1 MARQLCH
8 VYIYSSLLLYAST
21 FDVGLFVWVDNSFAS
36 ITYPG
41 LNVEVDR
48 ILEIA
53 CVITDGNL
61 TKSIE
66 VFKYCYFSQGTSIF
80 RTGA

>member
-1 MARQLCH
+1 MD
-8 VYIYSSLLLYAST
+8 SLLSIRSFSYA
-21 FDVGLFVWVDNSFAS
+21 VDMYFS
-36 ITYPG
+36 G

-61 TKSIE
+61 TKSVE
-66 VFKYCYFSQGTSIF
+66 VIF
-80 RTGA
+80 ISDRKLFLVPLYLLLSHSVVVHV

>member
-1 MARQLCH
+1 MGTGLRNAVVKSNMAHKYWLRPFLVFVH
-8 VYIYSSLLLYAST
+8 
-21 FDVGLFVWVDNSFAS
+21 VGLN
-36 ITYPG
+36 I
-41 LNVEVDR
+41 EVDR

-66 VFKYCYFSQGTSIF
+66 VRSDLLF
-80 RTGA
+80 